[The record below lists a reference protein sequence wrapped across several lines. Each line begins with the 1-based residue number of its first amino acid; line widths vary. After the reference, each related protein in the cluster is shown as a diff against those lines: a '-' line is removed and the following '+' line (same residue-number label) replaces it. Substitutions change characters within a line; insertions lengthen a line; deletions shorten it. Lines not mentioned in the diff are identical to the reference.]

1 MALAVA
7 CSGGGDNSTNTPL
20 ATTQPSGTVAPNSLV
35 AATAPAPATC
45 PAPISDPTQPNLKT
59 YAAAPAITIDPSK
72 TYTATVKTV
81 RGDITIKLRP
91 DLAPNAVN
99 SFVFLAN
106 EGYFNGVT
114 FHGVVPGVVAQTG
127 DPTGKGTG
135 GPGYSLPDE
144 YTTSVPFTRGVV
156 GMASKTAP
164 NSAGSQWFIATGP
177 VPSLDG
183 KKTVFG
189 QVTDG
194 MAVVDC
200 LTPRSTKISNAPP
213 GDKIVSI
220 TINEQ

>member
-1 MALAVA
+1 MTLTVA
-7 CSGGGDNSTNTPL
+7 CSGGGDNSTNTPQASTPSST
-20 ATTQPSGTVAPNSLV
+20 ATQSSLV
-35 AATAPAPATC
+35 AATATVPANC

-59 YAAAPAITIDPSK
+59 YAAAPAMTIDPSK
-72 TYTATVKTV
+72 AYTAIVKTV

-91 DLAPNAVN
+91 DLAPRAVN

-156 GMASKTAP
+156 GMASKTTP

-194 MAVVDC
+194 MTVVDC
-200 LTPRSTKISNAPP
+200 LTPRSTTNPNAPP
-213 GDKIVSI
+213 GDKIVSV